1 MINSTQQHFTRIAG
15 SAALGAMTTM
25 GAAFAQ
31 TGAYLPS
38 DDLVVVEMESLADAA
53 GWSGS
58 NSVEG
63 FAGKGYVAW
72 TGPDMSKTPGEGL
85 VGFETSIQ
93 AGGAY
98 ELRLRNRHDHPD
110 VTDANDVWVRID
122 GGEWTKVFSSFRG
135 EWTWDTRHRTA
146 DGKVGPVVLEMKPGV
161 HKIEF
166 SGRSEGFMIDRV
178 HLYKQGATN
187 ALSIQRAPSQRVAPE
202 KPAEPEAAAVEA
214 TEQKAATAQEDAAP
228 MFAEDGAF
236 DAPTEA
242 PSESAPKRES
252 KGEGNVRGEAAPKTL
267 PVRQPGLTFSP
278 VADAVVADKVRTRF
292 SGADD
297 TSGATKGRTRVDI
310 NDALDRYSE
319 AALRRGLSRFD
330 IALGLEGTSTGLE
343 TGASQGPFVAKNYL
357 ENTVDQNKGLRI
369 RALRMNREPRTL
381 ESRVGDIIHWPG
393 GDHCIEDILCVVPQG
408 FLQWGANLHRGP
420 SPLQLLQRSLTWD
433 NVSVRPDPVTG
444 APQLKWGT
452 REFNAPDRFF
462 LDCDF
467 TEIPQEHGLYV
478 SNAADT
484 TLDRCTFLRV
494 GSQGAQFAHR
504 DNAYQQYDP
513 DNMPYAESPTHVVRD
528 CHFIDCAYGGTRPSF
543 NLTYF
548 SPGTSRQPGSIL
560 IEDSS
565 FVCNWPTQRADG
577 HRSTGALV
585 ICRGQGTDPLVP
597 SIGQMMSNVTI
608 RNSLFDFTAGDRQL
622 ACIRSVEELVI
633 EECCFIAR
641 GDHDHPWVQV
651 DRDYSGSDL
660 GGTKT
665 QRIILRDNVADGV
678 RIKLRLNSNTS
689 NQGSVHIDLHCPGEE
704 VIYDGTNG
712 ELISRRTL

>member
-15 SAALGAMTTM
+15 SVALGAMTTM

-31 TGAYLPS
+31 SGAYLPS

-58 NSVEG
+58 STVDG

-72 TGPDMSKTPGEGL
+72 TGPDMSKKPGEGL

-93 AGGAY
+93 NGGSY

-146 DGKVGPVVLEMKPGV
+146 DGKVGPVVLELEPGV
-161 HKIEF
+161 HKVEF

-214 TEQKAATAQEDAAP
+214 TEQETATAREDAAP
-228 MFAEDGAF
+228 MFAEDSGF

-242 PSESAPKRES
+242 PSEATPKSNS
-252 KGEGNVRGEAAPKTL
+252 KSEAKARGESAPKTL

-278 VADAVVADKVRTRF
+278 FADAVVADKVRTRF
-292 SGADD
+292 TGADD
-297 TSGATKGRTRVDI
+297 TAGATKERTRVEI

-330 IALGLEGTSTGLE
+330 IALGLEGTSTGTE
-343 TGASQGPFVAKNYL
+343 TSASQGPFVAKNYL

-381 ESRVGDIIHWPG
+381 ESRVGDIVHWPG

-513 DNMPYAESPTHVVRD
+513 DNMPYAERPTHVVRD

-597 SIGQMMSNVTI
+597 SIGQMMSDVTI
-608 RNSLFDFTAGDRQL
+608 RNSLFDFTEGDRQI

-665 QRIILRDNVADGV
+665 QRIVLRDNVAQGV

>member
-1 MINSTQQHFTRIAG
+1 MINSTQQHFTHIAG
-15 SAALGAMTTM
+15 SAALGAMATM

-31 TGAYLPS
+31 SGAYLPS
-38 DDLVVVEMESLADAA
+38 DDLVVVEMESLADGA

-72 TGPDMSKTPGEGL
+72 TGPDMSKKPGEGL

-93 AGGAY
+93 EGGTY

-146 DGKVGPVVLEMKPGV
+146 DGKVGPVVLEMEPGV
-161 HKIEF
+161 HKVEF

-202 KPAEPEAAAVEA
+202 KPAEPEAAAVET
-214 TEQKAATAQEDAAP
+214 TEQEAAAVNEDAAP
-228 MFAEDGAF
+228 MFAEDGGF

-242 PSESAPKRES
+242 PSEATPKSDSKSA
-252 KGEGNVRGEAAPKTL
+252 GEAGGDAAPKTL

-278 VADAVVADKVRTRF
+278 FADAVVADKVRTRF
-292 SGADD
+292 TGADD
-297 TSGATKGRTRVDI
+297 TAGATKERSRVEI
-310 NDALDRYSE
+310 NEALDRYSE
-319 AALRRGLSRFD
+319 SALRRGLSRFD

-548 SPGTSRQPGSIL
+548 SPGSSRQPGSIL

-565 FVCNWPTQRADG
+565 FVCNWPTERADG

-597 SIGQMMSNVTI
+597 SIGQMMSDVTI
-608 RNSLFDFTAGDRQL
+608 RNSLFDFTGGDRQL

-641 GDHDHPWVQV
+641 GDHNHPWVQI

-665 QRIILRDNVADGV
+665 QRIILRDNVAAGV
-678 RIKLRLNSNTS
+678 QIKLRLNSNTS